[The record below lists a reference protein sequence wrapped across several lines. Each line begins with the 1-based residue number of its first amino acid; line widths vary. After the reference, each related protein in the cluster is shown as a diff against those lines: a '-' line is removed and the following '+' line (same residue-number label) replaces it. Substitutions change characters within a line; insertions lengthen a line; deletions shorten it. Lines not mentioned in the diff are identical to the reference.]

1 MDSCLRRNDKSHLNK
16 CIIKMK
22 PTKPQLFK
30 RQITLSEMGESGQ
43 EKLQNTS
50 VLVVGCGGLGSPIAV
65 YLASSGI
72 GKLHLVDFDT
82 VDITNLHRQVFY
94 SLDDVGKPK
103 AAVLRTFIKQ
113 RAPFTEVSFTN
124 KPITKENVFELI
136 ENVDIVVDG
145 TDSLP
150 TKYLLNDACVIKNK
164 PLVYGSLYK
173 FDGYVATFNVLQ
185 KDGSYSANLRDA
197 FPEMATDIPN
207 CEEAGTLNSIVGLI
221 ATQQVN
227 EVLKL
232 VTEIGK
238 PLTNELL
245 IYNSLENTQL
255 KMKLKPSVLKDKI
268 AKIFKLQTY
277 VYAACVGQN
286 PDWQISSQELKE
298 RLSIQSE
305 SKNLEIIA
313 VLNNLE
319 LPFKVNKTIHI
330 NSFDA
335 EKIAVDFNKTY
346 VMVCQRGFNSY
357 RATERLKKKY
367 PNLKVL
373 NLTGGISTY
382 KTQVSS

>member
-1 MDSCLRRNDKSHLNK
+1 MKSQN
-16 CIIKMK
+16 
-22 PTKPQLFK
+22 QLFK
-30 RQITLSEMGESGQ
+30 RQITLSEIGEVGQ
-43 EKLQNTS
+43 QKLQNAS

-65 YLASSGI
+65 YLASSGV
-72 GKLHLVDFDT
+72 GKIHLVDFDT
-82 VDITNLHRQVFY
+82 VDVTNLHRQVFY
-94 SLDDVGKPK
+94 ALEDVGKPK
-103 AAVLRTFIKQ
+103 AAVLSEFIKK

-207 CEEAGTLNSIVGLI
+207 CEEAGTLNSIVGMI

-232 VTEIGK
+232 ITGIGK
-238 PLTNELL
+238 PLANELL
-245 IYNSLENTQL
+245 IYNSLQNTQL
-255 KMKLKPSVLKDKI
+255 KMKLKPTVLKDKI
-268 AKIFKLQTY
+268 AKIFKIHTY
-277 VYAACVGQN
+277 VDAACSVQN
-286 PDWQISSQELKE
+286 PDWQISPKDLKE
-298 RLSIQSE
+298 KLGDE
-305 SKNLEIIA
+305 NLELIA

-319 LPFKVNKTIHI
+319 LPFEVQQTIHI
-330 NSFDA
+330 NNFDA
-335 EKIAVDFNKTY
+335 EKIELILIKH
-346 VMVCQRGFNSY
+346 M
-357 RATERLKKKY
+357 
-367 PNLKVL
+367 
-373 NLTGGISTY
+373 
-382 KTQVSS
+382 